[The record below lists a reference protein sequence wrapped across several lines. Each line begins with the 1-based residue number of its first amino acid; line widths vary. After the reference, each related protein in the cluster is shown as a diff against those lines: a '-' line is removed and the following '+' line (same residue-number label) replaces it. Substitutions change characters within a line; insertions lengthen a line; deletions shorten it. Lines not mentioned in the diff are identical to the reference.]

1 MTLNMKLFTRLFIF
15 FTIVLIIPIV
25 ILGIMV
31 RPPITTLLLAGAI
44 SLGTGAVFAI
54 VFAKNL
60 LSPLG
65 EMNRMV
71 ESIKNK
77 DITARFESRGR
88 DELSHMGR
96 SVSSMVQGVHDTM
109 RELNNIISSTT
120 SSTEQ
125 MLQIS
130 NDQSKWV
137 SEQSSYFLE
146 ISSTME
152 ELNTSAQMV
161 HQKAD
166 HLYKQAEDAL
176 NKSTEGQE
184 ALKNATEFM
193 NNIREKVKE
202 IAHRI
207 MSLSEQAQ
215 AIDQI
220 ISTVSDIAEKTDIL
234 AINAAIEAVKAGEYG
249 KGFGVVAV
257 EIRKLADQSKKASA
271 KIVSRVREI
280 QAATNNSVMAA
291 EEGEKSVDRGV
302 QLIDQAGDTV
312 IDAMTTF
319 QETVNLGNEIRLASR
334 EQSVATSQV
343 AEGTQVISQSVQK
356 MDTSFKETVQSI
368 KFLSEQTQKINR
380 LLADYK
386 L

>member
-1 MTLNMKLFTRLFIF
+1 MRLNVKLFIKLIIHF
-15 FTIVLIIPIV
+15 FIVLLVPVIIFAWISKLQTS
-25 ILGIMV
+25 ILVG
-31 RPPITTLLLAGAI
+31 TTLLSLGIGVILAFFISRDILGPVQQIQGLMRGASAKDLTNRFSGKGSDEI
-44 SLGTGAVFAI
+44 SL
-54 VFAKNL
+54 
-60 LSPLG
+60 LG
-65 EMNRMV
+65 QSYSEMMDALHETFSQLNY
-71 ESIKNK
+71 I
-77 DITARFESRGR
+77 FEA
-88 DELSHMGR
+88 
-96 SVSSMVQGVHDTM
+96 
-109 RELNNIISSTT
+109 TT
-120 SSTEQ
+120 SSTD
-125 MLQIS
+125 QILNIS
-130 NDQSKWV
+130 GDQSKWV
-137 SEQSSYFLE
+137 SEQSSYILE

-166 HLYKQAEDAL
+166 HLYKQAEEAL
-176 NKSTEGQE
+176 TKSKDGQE
-184 ALKNATEFM
+184 ALKDATEFM

-202 IAHRI
+202 IANRI

-280 QAATNNSVMAA
+280 QASTNNSVMAA

-302 QLIDQAGDTV
+302 QLIDQAGDIV
-312 IDAMTTF
+312 IDAMKTF
-319 QETVNLGNEIRLASR
+319 QDTVNLGNEIRLASR

-356 MDTSFKETVQSI
+356 MDASFKETVESI
-368 KFLSEQTQKINR
+368 RFLSEQAQKVSN
-380 LLADYK
+380 LLSTYK
-386 L
+386 I